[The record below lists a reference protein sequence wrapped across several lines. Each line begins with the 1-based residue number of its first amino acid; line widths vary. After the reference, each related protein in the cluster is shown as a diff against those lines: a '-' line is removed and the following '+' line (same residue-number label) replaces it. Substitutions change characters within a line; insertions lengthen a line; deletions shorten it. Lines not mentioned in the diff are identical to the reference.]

1 MPTPSPTP
9 HDPIQRL
16 ARSIARTVARGYFAS
31 CAALGLLSML
41 AVPLLP
47 ASVPTTQRL
56 VIAIATGTYALL
68 AVWAWRRALADPRPP
83 DGRIVALAMGAVA
96 IGAGLSLMVGVGLRS
111 PALWLWPALLA
122 AVGGLSSRR
131 DAYTLLVSCLVLVG
145 SFAVAENLGLT
156 WAPADAVPLPLLVLF
171 QVLAMGS
178 ATLAGRL
185 LVRLRQRVLD
195 VAIERERHFRGL
207 LDMAADGY
215 WELDADGRFI
225 RLIDEPRDGA
235 VRGAL
240 GEALGRKP
248 WELTQPAFDEH
259 VLDALRA
266 DFELRQP
273 FDDLLVQSRGSNG
286 RTRHL
291 TLSGRPRFDA
301 VGGFEG
307 YWGIVRDVTDK
318 ITGER
323 ARAASEARYRELF
336 NRSPSPLLLH
346 RRGVV
351 IDANEAAARLLDVD
365 TAAGCRGLDLTTMF
379 AEGDSRERALAQTE
393 QLERTP
399 VGGSLPVNDF
409 QLVSARGRRLTV
421 QASSVRVDANGGPAT
436 LSIWFDIT
444 ARVATESAL
453 RRSESLLSL
462 LFATSP
468 DLITLTDLA
477 TGRYLFVND
486 AFSRLTG
493 WRRDEAVGRTATE
506 LRVWADPQDRARL
519 VDGVQANGRVDELAI
534 KFRMRSGQMVPMR
547 VSAARFSLDG
557 RDHLVLN
564 ARDETAADRVRRENA
579 AMLRNASIGIAFT
592 RDRCF
597 MRVNPFFERMVG
609 WPEGSLEG
617 QSGSVVW
624 PDEQAY
630 ADVSAAISPAL
641 AEGRAIEIERL
652 IRRRDGSLFL
662 CRILA
667 QALDPTD
674 RVHGGTI
681 WICEDVTERRQIEQ
695 ALAAARD
702 AAEGAS
708 RAKSAFLANMSHEIR
723 TPLNGLL
730 GMAKL
735 ARQAEL
741 PAERRDQYLDQ
752 IVDSAQALA
761 GIMSD
766 ILDLAKIEAGK
777 IRLEERPF
785 DLREAVTAVH
795 HGYQA
800 LAEAKGLVFT
810 LRLDDA
816 LPRFVTGDAVRLRQ
830 ILANFVTNAIKFTA
844 RGKVEIE
851 AGVNEMGWV
860 HLAVTDTGPGID
872 AETQK
877 RLFAPFTQADTSTTR
892 RYGGTGLGLSICR
905 ELAALMGGEV
915 GLASEPGRGSRF
927 WAALP
932 LLPAE
937 PAPGWADSTDAD
949 PNVLRG
955 ARVLLVEDNPV
966 NMTVASAMLQ
976 QWGVHVIE
984 AVDGPAALEAAED
997 AAASGRPVDLVLMDV
1012 QMPGM
1017 SGHEA
1022 TRRLRQR
1029 WDPRQL
1035 PIVALTAAAL
1045 VSERE
1050 EALQA
1055 GMNDFLTKPIDGA
1068 RLREALVRQLSAVAG

>member
-1 MPTPSPTP
+1 MPTHRPTP

-16 ARSIARTVARGYFAS
+16 ARSIARTSGRGYFAG
-31 CAALGLLSML
+31 CAVLGLLSML
-41 AVPLLP
+41 ALPLLP
-47 ASVPTTQRL
+47 AGVTTPQRL
-56 VIAIATGTYALL
+56 VIAGATFAYVLL
-68 AVWAWRRALADPRPP
+68 AAWAWRRALADRRPL
-83 DGRIVALAMGAVA
+83 DGQIVALAMGAVGL
-96 IGAGLSLMVGVGLRS
+96 GAGLSLMVGAGARS
-111 PALWLWPALLA
+111 PVQWQWLALLA
-122 AVGGLSSRR
+122 AVGGLAPRR
-131 DAYTLLVSCLVLVG
+131 DGYALLAFCLLLVGGL
-145 SFAVAENLGLT
+145 AVAEQRGLT
-156 WAPADAVPLPLLVLF
+156 AAPADGSPLPLLVLF
-171 QVLAMGS
+171 QVLAMVS
-178 ATLAGRL
+178 ALLAGRL
-185 LVRLRQRVLD
+185 LARLRQRVLD
-195 VAIERERHFRGL
+195 TAIERERHFRGL
-207 LDMAADGY
+207 LAMAADGY

-225 RLIDEPRDGA
+225 RLIDGPRDGA
-235 VRGAL
+235 ARGAL
-240 GEALGRKP
+240 GEAIGRKP
-248 WELTQPAFDEH
+248 WELTQPAFDDH

-273 FDDLLVQSRGSNG
+273 FDDLLVQSRGPSG

-291 TLSGRPRFDA
+291 TLSGRPRFDTD
-301 VGGFEG
+301 GSFEG
-307 YWGIVRDVTDK
+307 YWGIVRDVTDR
-318 ITGER
+318 IAGER

-336 NRSPSPLLLH
+336 SRSPTPLLLH

-365 TAAGCRGLDLTTMF
+365 SAAGCRGLDLTTLF
-379 AEGDSRERALAQTE
+379 AEGDSRDRALQQTE

-409 QLVSARGRRLTV
+409 QLVSARNRRLTV
-421 QASSVRVDANGGPAT
+421 QVSSVRVDANGGPAT

-486 AFSRLTG
+486 AFARLTG
-493 WRRDEAVGRTATE
+493 WRRDEAVGRTAGE
-506 LRVWADPQDRARL
+506 LRVWADPEDRQRL
-519 VDGVQANGRVDELAI
+519 VEGVQAHGRVDELAI
-534 KFRMRSGQMVPMR
+534 NFRMRTGQLVPMR

-592 RDRCF
+592 RDRHF
-597 MRVNPFFERMVG
+597 QRVNPFFERMLG
-609 WPEGSLEG
+609 WPEGALEG
-617 QSGSVVW
+617 QSGGVVW

-630 ADVSAAISPAL
+630 ADVSAAIGPAL

-667 QALDPTD
+667 QALDPAD

-735 ARQAEL
+735 ARQADL
-741 PAERRDQYLDQ
+741 PVARREQYLDQ
-752 IVDSAQALA
+752 IVDSAQGLA

-800 LAEAKGLVFT
+800 LAEAKGLLFT
-810 LRLDDA
+810 LRLADE

-844 RGKVEIE
+844 RGKVEVE

-860 HLAVTDTGPGID
+860 HLAVSDTGPGID
-872 AETQK
+872 ADTQQ

-932 LLPAE
+932 LLAAE
-937 PAPGWADSTDAD
+937 PEPGWADSTDAD
-949 PNVLRG
+949 PGVLRG

-966 NMTVASAMLQ
+966 NMTVAAAMLQ
-976 QWGVHVIE
+976 QWGVDVIE
-984 AVDGPAALEAAED
+984 AVDGAAALEAAD
-997 AAASGRPVDLVLMDV
+997 RAAAAGRAVDLVLMDV

-1029 WDPRQL
+1029 WDRRQL

-1045 VSERE
+1045 VSERD

-1068 RLREALVRQLSAVAG
+1068 RLREALMRQLSAVAG